1 MLEASAAAR
10 EWAIRKLVPVATIA
24 QVDVRIESII
34 HLGREPL
41 SGNQD
46 ALSRLLLWIRF
57 AGIPPATGISYRNI
71 RFRQ

>member
-41 SGNQD
+41 SGNQGR
-46 ALSRLLLWIRF
+46 AF
-57 AGIPPATGISYRNI
+57 AAADVDTVRWYSASDGDSVSQHTI
-71 RFRQ
+71 